1 MRLYIHGASL
11 VLAAAS
17 LSACATIT
25 RGTTTAFTVES
36 TPPAAAVK
44 TSTGF
49 TCPATPCTFKMPRK
63 EGFSVTVSK
72 AGYKPLTTDIV
83 TKLSGGGAAGMA
95 GNVLAGGIIGI
106 GVDAS
111 SGALND
117 LSPNPLKVALDLEA
131 APPAVPSITPPADA
145 AAAPVA
151 MTASANGASQ

>member
-1 MRLYIHGASL
+1 MKLLYHGVAL
-11 VLAAAS
+11 ALAAAS

-36 TPPAAAVK
+36 TPPAAEVK

-83 TKLSGGGAAGMA
+83 TKMSGGGAAGMA

-117 LSPNPLKVALDLEA
+117 LSPNPLKVTLDL
-131 APPAVPSITPPADA
+131 
-145 AAAPVA
+145 AAAPVTPPNA
-151 MTASANGASQ
+151 AEPAPAESIATTTPANGASQ